1 MKKSRRL
8 IDEHAGVA
16 LGYGATRQT
25 NFSLSDGIVNG
36 INLYAAREISWNI
49 DANLDDI
56 GKNWAGSIYGK
67 RASMEDIDEMFREF
81 ALAQP
86 NLRPEQASEL
96 ETRFNWLRE
105 FAICRKYLDISL
117 WRYRYL
123 RHLAAMLTTDPDQM
137 KYLAEAYDESQK
149 ALEGAFSVRSE
160 PEIQLLRRH
169 AGAIA
174 AQTCPRRSHAAN
186 DATL

>member
-123 RHLAAMLTTDPDQM
+123 RHLAANADHRPGPN
-137 KYLAEAYDESQK
+137 EVPCR
-149 ALEGAFSVRSE
+149 G
-160 PEIQLLRRH
+160 LRRKSKS
-169 AGAIA
+169 
-174 AQTCPRRSHAAN
+174 TRRCFFSTIRARN
-186 DATL
+186 SVATTSRWGNCRSNLP